1 MNAVVQSRHRDVF
14 ETALN
19 IDVKWVP
26 PVWEV
31 LAGMHDGEAI
41 VWQTRSDFVKKL
53 KSLSMIKPKVA
64 AYLDRPSEQKQ
75 QQLYEMAGPSTPQKQ
90 SGMQEL
96 PGPPKPAPSPNN
108 PLFEHVKVREDHAIA
123 APCRDRRLLHD

>member
-41 VWQTRSDFVKKL
+41 MWQTRRDFVKEL
-53 KSLSMIKPKVA
+53 KSLSMIKTKVA
-64 AYLDRPSEQKQ
+64 AYLDRPSVQKQ

-123 APCRDRRLLHD
+123 APYRGR